1 MTAGWSMLSHITP
14 MTQRTP
20 AAAVAFAS
28 FLAFLSTGNDADA
41 FCRSTT
47 CSGECARDFD
57 NCKMEGAPL
66 YWDTS
71 CVSFSIQ
78 EEGSEFIDI
87 ETIRNVAAFSVV
99 EWSEREC
106 PGGGNA
112 TMAFTTED
120 DVECRRAE
128 YNDGGA
134 NANVVMFQD
143 YKWEYE
149 GVDNT
154 LAKTTVTY
162 DTETGEILDSDMEM
176 NHAYNEFTTVDDEVV
191 YDLQSIMTHEFG
203 HFIGLD
209 HTPDFSATM
218 NAGYQ
223 EGTVELRT
231 IEDDDIAGL
240 CAAYPPGREAKCIPT
255 PKGGFTSECAGDPIA
270 EDEGGCSVA
279 SGSVA
284 GSTPDDP
291 VDWAWLAGLGLLALG
306 RRDRRSELAS

>member
-1 MTAGWSMLSHITP
+1 
-14 MTQRTP
+14 
-20 AAAVAFAS
+20 
-28 FLAFLSTGNDADA
+28 
-41 FCRSTT
+41 
-47 CSGECARDFD
+47 
-57 NCKMEGAPL
+57 
-66 YWDTS
+66 
-71 CVSFSIQ
+71 
-78 EEGSEFIDI
+78 
-87 ETIRNVAAFSVV
+87 
-99 EWSEREC
+99 
-106 PGGGNA
+106 
-112 TMAFTTED
+112 MAFTTED

-306 RRDRRSELAS
+306 RRDRRSEVAS